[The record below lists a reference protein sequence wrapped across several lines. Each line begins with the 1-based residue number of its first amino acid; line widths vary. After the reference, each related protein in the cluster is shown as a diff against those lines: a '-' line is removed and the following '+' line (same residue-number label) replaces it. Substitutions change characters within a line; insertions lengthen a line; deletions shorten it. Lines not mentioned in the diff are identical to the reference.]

1 MEQMIS
7 TARRVP
13 AMLILAL
20 FMLGNPAARAESGSA
35 SDTAQRF
42 QAELLD
48 VMKIADTLD
57 VGQRFKRL
65 APTVDRSF
73 HLPLMTQ
80 IATGQ
85 SWSRAT
91 MDEREKLVQA
101 FRRMS
106 IATLATLFSGYSG
119 ETFHVTDEKPGPSQT
134 KLVLTHLLK
143 TDGEKVQIAYIVRQ
157 FKVGWRM
164 IDVIVDNG
172 ISELKVRRSEY
183 NLVLKKGGV
192 PALIALLNGKA
203 DELMSQ

>member
-1 MEQMIS
+1 MKQVIS
-7 TARRVP
+7 TARRLT
-13 AMLILAL
+13 AALILAVPIL
-20 FMLGNPAARAESGSA
+20 CNPTASAESGAA
-35 SDTAQRF
+35 SETARRF
-42 QAELLD
+42 QAELLE
-48 VMKIADTLD
+48 VMKVADQLAVTE
-57 VGQRFKRL
+57 RFKRL

-85 SWSRAT
+85 YWSRAT
-91 MDEREKLVQA
+91 MEERETLVRA

-106 IATLATLFSGYSG
+106 VATLATLFSSYSG

-143 TDGEKVQIAYIVRQ
+143 TDGEKIQIAYIARQ
-157 FKVGWRM
+157 FNGGWRM
-164 IDVIVDNG
+164 IDVIVNNG

-192 PALIALLNGKA
+192 PALIALLNSKA

>member
-1 MEQMIS
+1 MELVIS
-7 TARRVP
+7 TTRRV
-13 AMLILAL
+13 AVTLILAV
-20 FMLGNPAARAESGSA
+20 FALGIPAAKAESGSA
-35 SDTAQRF
+35 SETARRF
-42 QAELLD
+42 QADLLEVMKVAEKLD
-48 VMKIADTLD
+48 VAE
-57 VGQRFKRL
+57 RFKRL

-85 SWSRAT
+85 YWGRAT
-91 MDEREKLVQA
+91 MEERETLVRA

-106 IATLATLFSGYSG
+106 VATLATLFSGYSG

-143 TDGEKVQIAYIVRQ
+143 SDGEKVQIAYIARQ
-157 FKVGWRM
+157 FKTGWRM

>member
-1 MEQMIS
+1 MEQVIS
-7 TARRVP
+7 TARRATV
-13 AMLILAL
+13 AMILAL
-20 FMLGNPAARAESGSA
+20 SVLANPAVRAESDSA
-35 SDTAQRF
+35 SETARRF

-48 VMKIADTLD
+48 VMKVADKLPVTE
-57 VGQRFKRL
+57 RFKRL

-85 SWSRAT
+85 YWSRAT
-91 MDEREKLVQA
+91 MEERETLVRA

-143 TDGEKVQIAYIVRQ
+143 ADGEKIQIAYIARQ
-157 FKVGWRM
+157 FNSGWRM